1 MYGLDAGSDSGAVAV
16 SLRHLK
22 LFESVARL
30 SGVRRASE
38 ECHLSQPAVTQAI
51 TKLEEQVG
59 ANLLERSANGSYLND
74 LGAIFQRRTERL
86 FALIEQALIE
96 LGVPA
101 GHAPMMAS
109 RITRSQIRSLIA
121 IVENGSFARA
131 ARALGISQATLSRAA
146 RDLER
151 DLRKPLYHRT
161 ASGVAATPVG
171 AEFARKLKL
180 ATREIEWGIE
190 ELESARGGLRGQIV
204 IGAMQLAGS
213 FLLAS
218 VLNEFIS
225 AHPHANVRISNG
237 SSGAMLRS
245 LRNGDVDFVI
255 GLLRDPVPEDLV
267 EEPLAEAPYAI
278 AARHGHP
285 LFRKRKVVL
294 DDLSAYD
301 WVVSTPGSCRR
312 VCFDALFAGRR
323 KPQARVETSSLPT
336 IRLVLARSDC
346 LTLLTSYELMYEDDA
361 LAAVPY
367 GPIEPIPSIGVTM
380 RNNWLPTQLQVSF
393 LRLIRERM
401 TTSLKPI
408 KELLRAS

>member
-1 MYGLDAGSDSGAVAV
+1 MYGLHSERGAVSV
-16 SLRHLK
+16 SLRHLR

-30 SGVRRASE
+30 SSVRRASE

-51 TKLEEQVG
+51 AKLEEQIG
-59 ANLLERSANGSYLND
+59 ISLLERGASGSYLNE
-74 LGAIFQRRTERL
+74 LGVIFQRRTERL
-86 FALIEQALIE
+86 FTQIEQALIE

-101 GHAPMMAS
+101 GQAPMMAS
-109 RITRSQIRSLIA
+109 RISRSQIRSLIS
-121 IVENGSFARA
+121 IVENGSFAQA
-131 ARALGISQATLSRAA
+131 ARALGVSQATLSRAA

-151 DLRKPLYHRT
+151 DLRRPLYHRT
-161 ASGVAATPVG
+161 ASGVTATPGG

-180 ATREIEWGIE
+180 ATREIEWGME
-190 ELESARGGLRGQIV
+190 ELDSARGSLKGQIA

-225 AHPHANVRISNG
+225 TYPHASVRISNG
-237 SSGAMLRS
+237 SSAAMLRS
-245 LRNGDVDFVI
+245 LRDGDVDVVI

-267 EEPLAEAPYAI
+267 QERLAEAPYVI
-278 AARHGHP
+278 VARQGHP
-285 LFRKRKVVL
+285 LFAKRKVTL

-301 WVVSTPGSCRR
+301 WVVGTPGACRR
-312 VCFDALFAGRR
+312 VCFDALFADRR

-346 LTLLTSYELMYEDDA
+346 LTLLTSYELTYEDDV

-367 GPIEPIPSIGVTM
+367 GPIEPIPWIGVTM
-380 RNNWLPTQLQVSF
+380 RNNWLPTQLQANF
-393 LRLIRERM
+393 LRLVRKRM
-401 TTSLKPI
+401 TASLMPI

>member
-1 MYGLDAGSDSGAVAV
+1 MNGLDSERGAVSV
-16 SLRHLK
+16 SLRQLK

-51 TKLEEQVG
+51 ARLEEQIG
-59 ANLLERSANGSYLND
+59 ISLLERGASGSYLNE
-74 LGAIFQRRTERL
+74 LGVIFQRRTERL
-86 FALIEQALIE
+86 FTQIERALQE

-101 GHAPMMAS
+101 CHAPTMAS
-109 RITRSQIRSLIA
+109 RITRSQIRSLVS
-121 IVENGSFARA
+121 IVENGSFAEA
-131 ARALGISQATLSRAA
+131 ARALGVSPATLSRAA

-161 ASGVAATPVG
+161 ASVIAATPAG
-171 AEFARKLKL
+171 TEFARKLKL

-190 ELESARGGLRGQIV
+190 ELESARGSLKGQVV

-225 AHPHANVRISNG
+225 AYPHANVRISNG
-237 SSGAMLRS
+237 SSGAMLSS
-245 LRNGDVDFVI
+245 LRGGDVDLVI

-267 EEPLAEAPYAI
+267 QEPLAEAPYVVV
-278 AARHGHP
+278 ARQGHP
-285 LFRKRKVVL
+285 LFAKRKIMP
-294 DDLSAYD
+294 DELSAYD
-301 WVVSTPGSCRR
+301 WVVGTPGACRR

-367 GPIEPIPSIGVTM
+367 GPIEPVPWIGVTM
-380 RNNWLPTQLQVSF
+380 RSNWLPTQLQVNF
-393 LRLIRERM
+393 LRLIRKRV
-401 TTSLKPI
+401 TASPVPI

>member
-1 MYGLDAGSDSGAVAV
+1 MHGSDSGSGAVSV

-30 SGVRRASE
+30 SSVRRASE
-38 ECHLSQPAVTQAI
+38 ECHLTQPAVTQAI
-51 TKLEEQVG
+51 AKLEEQIGIGLLQRG
-59 ANLLERSANGSYLND
+59 ASGSYLNE
-74 LGAIFQRRTERL
+74 LGAIFRRRTERL
-86 FALIEQALIE
+86 FAQIEEALLE

-101 GHAPMMAS
+101 CHAPMMAG
-109 RITRSQIRSLIA
+109 RISRSQIRSLIS
-121 IVENGSFARA
+121 IVEHGSFSQA

-161 ASGVAATPVG
+161 ASGIAATPAG
-171 AEFARKLKL
+171 MEFARKLKL
-180 ATREIEWGIE
+180 AAREIECGIE
-190 ELESARGGLRGQIV
+190 ELEAARGSLRGQIA

-225 AHPHANVRISNG
+225 AHPHANVRISSG

-245 LRNGDVDFVI
+245 LRGGDVDFVI

-267 EEPLAEAPYAI
+267 QEPLAEVPYVI
-278 AARHGHP
+278 VARRGHP
-285 LFRKRKVVL
+285 LFAKRRIIV
-294 DDLSAYD
+294 DDLSVYD
-301 WVVSTPGSCRR
+301 WVVGTPGSCRR
-312 VCFDALFAGRR
+312 LCFDALFAGRC

-361 LAAVPY
+361 LAAIPC
-367 GPIEPIPSIGVTM
+367 GPIEPIPWIGVTM
-380 RNNWLPTQLQVSF
+380 RSNWLPTQLQLNF
-393 LRLIRERM
+393 LCLIRKRV
-401 TTSLKPI
+401 TASLMPI

>member
-1 MYGLDAGSDSGAVAV
+1 MNGLDAERAAVSV

-30 SGVRRASE
+30 SSVRRASE

-51 TKLEEQVG
+51 AKLEEQIGVS
-59 ANLLERSANGSYLND
+59 LLERGASGSYRNE

-86 FALIEQALIE
+86 FAQIELALVE

-101 GHAPMMAS
+101 CHAPMMAG
-109 RITRSQIRSLIA
+109 RITRSQIRSLTA
-121 IVENGSFARA
+121 IVENGSFAQA

-161 ASGVAATPVG
+161 ASGIAATPPA
-171 AEFARKLKL
+171 AEFARRLKL
-180 ATREIEWGIE
+180 AAREIEWGIE
-190 ELESARGGLRGQIV
+190 ELDSAKGSLRGQIV

-225 AHPHANVRISNG
+225 THPHANVRISNG
-237 SSGAMLRS
+237 NSGAMLKS
-245 LRNGDVDFVI
+245 LRGGDVDFVI
-255 GLLRDPVPEDLV
+255 GLLRDPVPEDLI
-267 EEPLAEAPYAI
+267 EEPLAEAPYVI
-278 AARHGHP
+278 VARHGHP
-285 LFRKRKVVL
+285 LFRKRKVLL

-301 WVVSTPGSCRR
+301 WVVGTPGACRR
-312 VCFDALFAGRR
+312 VCFDTLFTGRR

-367 GPIEPIPSIGVTM
+367 GPIEPVPSIGVTM
-380 RNNWLPTQLQVSF
+380 RDNWLPTQLQVNF
-393 LRLIRERM
+393 LRLMRKQI
-401 TTSLKPI
+401 TASLMPI

>member
-1 MYGLDAGSDSGAVAV
+1 MYGLDSERGAVSV

-30 SGVRRASE
+30 SSVRRASE

-51 TKLEEQVG
+51 AKLEEQIG
-59 ANLLERSANGSYLND
+59 ISLLERGASGSYLND
-74 LGAIFQRRTERL
+74 LGVIFQRRTERL
-86 FALIEQALIE
+86 FTQIEQALID

-109 RITRSQIRSLIA
+109 RITRSQIRSLIS
-121 IVENGSFARA
+121 IVENGSFAQA
-131 ARALGISQATLSRAA
+131 ARALGVSQATLSRAA

-151 DLRKPLYHRT
+151 DLRRPLYHRT
-161 ASGVAATPVG
+161 ASGITASPVG

-180 ATREIEWGIE
+180 ATREIEWGME
-190 ELESARGGLRGQIV
+190 ELDSARGSLKGQIV

-225 AHPHANVRISNG
+225 LYRHANVRISNG
-237 SSGAMLRS
+237 SSAAMLRS
-245 LRNGDVDFVI
+245 LRDGDVDLVI
-255 GLLRDPVPEDLV
+255 GLLKDPVPQDLV
-267 EEPLAEAPYAI
+267 QERLAEAPYVI
-278 AARHGHP
+278 VARQGHP
-285 LFRKRKVVL
+285 LFAKRKVTL

-301 WVVSTPGSCRR
+301 WVVGTPGACRR
-312 VCFDALFAGRR
+312 LCFDTLFADRR

-346 LTLLTSYELMYEDDA
+346 LTLLTSYELMYEDDV

-367 GPIEPIPSIGVTM
+367 GPIEPIPWIGVTM
-380 RNNWLPTQLQVSF
+380 RSNWLPTQLQINF
-393 LRLIRERM
+393 LRLVRKQM
-401 TTSLKPI
+401 TASLTPI

>member
-1 MYGLDAGSDSGAVAV
+1 MHGLVSERAAVSV

-30 SGVRRASE
+30 SSVRRASE

-51 TKLEEQVG
+51 AKLEEQIG
-59 ANLLERSANGSYLND
+59 IGLLERGASGSYLNA
-74 LGAIFQRRTERL
+74 LGIIFQRRVERL
-86 FALIEQALIE
+86 FAQIEQALID

-101 GHAPMMAS
+101 CHAPVMAS
-109 RITRSQIRSLIA
+109 RLTKSQIRSLIS
-121 IVENGSFARA
+121 IVENGSFAQA
-131 ARALGISQATLSRAA
+131 ARALGVLQTTLSRAA

-161 ASGVAATPVG
+161 ASGIAATQAG
-171 AEFARKLKL
+171 AELARKLKL

-190 ELESARGGLRGQIV
+190 ELESARGSLTGQIV

-225 AHPHANVRISNG
+225 AYPHANVRISNG
-237 SSGAMLRS
+237 SSGAMLRC
-245 LRNGDVDFVI
+245 LRGGDVDFVI
-255 GLLRDPVPEDLV
+255 GLLRDPVPEDLIQ
-267 EEPLAEAPYAI
+267 EPLAEAPYVI
-278 AARHGHP
+278 VARQGHP
-285 LFRKRKVVL
+285 LFAKRKITL
-294 DDLSAYD
+294 DDVSAYD
-301 WVVSTPGSCRR
+301 WVVGTPGACRR
-312 VCFDALFAGRR
+312 VCFDALFAGRG
-323 KPQARVETSSLPT
+323 KPQARIETSSLPT

-346 LTLLTSYELMYEDDA
+346 LALLTSYELMYEDDA

-367 GPIEPIPSIGVTM
+367 GPIEPIPWIGVTM
-380 RNNWLPTQLQVSF
+380 RNNWLPTQLQLNF
-393 LRLIRERM
+393 LRLIRKRV
-401 TTSLKPI
+401 TASPVPI

>member
-1 MYGLDAGSDSGAVAV
+1 MNGLDAERGVVSV

-30 SGVRRASE
+30 SSVRRASE

-51 TKLEEQVG
+51 AKLEEQIGVS
-59 ANLLERSANGSYLND
+59 LLERGASGSYRNE

-86 FALIEQALIE
+86 FAQIERALIE

-101 GHAPMMAS
+101 CHVPMMAG

-121 IVENGSFARA
+121 IVENGSFAQA

-161 ASGVAATPVG
+161 ASGIAATPAA
-171 AEFARKLKL
+171 AEFARRLKL
-180 ATREIEWGIE
+180 AAREIEWGIE
-190 ELESARGGLRGQIV
+190 ELDSAKGSLRGQIV

-225 AHPHANVRISNG
+225 TYPHANVRISNG

-245 LRNGDVDFVI
+245 LRGGDVDFVI
-255 GLLRDPVPEDLV
+255 GLLRDPVPEDLI
-267 EEPLAEAPYAI
+267 EEPLAEAPYVI
-278 AARHGHP
+278 VARRGHP
-285 LFRKRKVVL
+285 LFGKRKVLL

-301 WVVSTPGSCRR
+301 WVVGTPGACRR
-312 VCFDALFAGRR
+312 VCFDTLFAGRC

-346 LTLLTSYELMYEDDA
+346 LTLLTSYELMYENDV

-367 GPIEPIPSIGVTM
+367 GPIEPVPSIGVTM
-380 RNNWLPTQLQVSF
+380 RDNWLPTQLQVNF
-393 LRLIRERM
+393 LRLMRKQITASPM
-401 TTSLKPI
+401 PI

>member
-1 MYGLDAGSDSGAVAV
+1 MYGLESERGAVSV
-16 SLRHLK
+16 SLRQLK
-22 LFESVARL
+22 LFESVGRL
-30 SGVRRASE
+30 SSVRRASE

-51 TKLEEQVG
+51 AKLEEQLG
-59 ANLLERSANGSYLND
+59 ISLLERGANGSYLNE
-74 LGAIFQRRTERL
+74 LGVIFQRRTERL
-86 FALIEQALIE
+86 FTQVAQALIE
-96 LGVPA
+96 FGVPA
-101 GHAPMMAS
+101 CHAPMMAS
-109 RITRSQIRSLIA
+109 RITRSQIRSLLS
-121 IVENGSFARA
+121 IVENGSFAQA
-131 ARALGISQATLSRAA
+131 ARALGVSQATLSRAA
-146 RDLER
+146 HDLER
-151 DLRKPLYHRT
+151 NLRKPLYHRT
-161 ASGVAATPVG
+161 ASGIAATPAG

-190 ELESARGGLRGQIV
+190 ELESARGSLRGQIV

-225 AHPHANVRISNG
+225 AYPHANVRISSG

-245 LRNGDVDFVI
+245 LRGGDVDFVI
-255 GLLRDPVPEDLV
+255 GLLREPVPEDLIQ
-267 EEPLAEAPYAI
+267 ERLAEAPYVI
-278 AARHGHP
+278 VARHGHP
-285 LFRKRKVVL
+285 LFAKRKVML

-301 WVVSTPGSCRR
+301 WVVGTPGACRR

-367 GPIEPIPSIGVTM
+367 GPIEPIPWIGVTM
-380 RNNWLPTQLQVSF
+380 RNNWLPTQLQANF
-393 LRLIRERM
+393 LRLIRKRM
-401 TTSLKPI
+401 TASLTPI

>member
-1 MYGLDAGSDSGAVAV
+1 MNGLDAERAAVSV

-30 SGVRRASE
+30 SSVRRASE

-51 TKLEEQVG
+51 AKLEEQIGVG
-59 ANLLERSANGSYLND
+59 LLERGASGSYRNE

-86 FALIEQALIE
+86 FAQIELALVE

-101 GHAPMMAS
+101 CHAPMMAG
-109 RITRSQIRSLIA
+109 RITRSQIRSLTA
-121 IVENGSFARA
+121 IVENGSFAQA

-151 DLRKPLYHRT
+151 DLRTPLYHRT
-161 ASGVAATPVG
+161 VSGIAATPAA
-171 AEFARKLKL
+171 AEFARRLKL
-180 ATREIEWGIE
+180 AAREIEWGIE
-190 ELESARGGLRGQIV
+190 ELDSAKGSLKGQIV

-225 AHPHANVRISNG
+225 AYPHANVRISNG
-237 SSGAMLRS
+237 SSGAMLKS
-245 LRNGDVDFVI
+245 LRGGDVDFVI
-255 GLLRDPVPEDLV
+255 GLLRDPVPEDLI
-267 EEPLAEAPYAI
+267 EEPLAEAPYVI
-278 AARHGHP
+278 VARRGHP
-285 LFRKRKVVL
+285 LFRKRKVLL

-301 WVVSTPGSCRR
+301 WVVGTPGACRR
-312 VCFDALFAGRR
+312 VCFDTLFGGRR

-336 IRLVLARSDC
+336 IRLMLARSDC

-367 GPIEPIPSIGVTM
+367 GPIKPVPSIGVTM
-380 RNNWLPTQLQVSF
+380 RENWLPTQLQVNF
-393 LRLIRERM
+393 LRLMRKQI
-401 TTSLKPI
+401 TASLMPI

>member
-1 MYGLDAGSDSGAVAV
+1 MYGLDSERAAISI

-30 SGVRRASE
+30 SSVRRASE
-38 ECHLSQPAVTQAI
+38 ECHLSQPAVTQAL
-51 TKLEEQVG
+51 TKLEEQIG
-59 ANLLERSANGSYLND
+59 TSLLERGASGSYLNE
-74 LGAIFQRRTERL
+74 LGIIFQRRIERL
-86 FALIEQALIE
+86 FTQIERALLE

-101 GHAPMMAS
+101 CHAPVMAS
-109 RITRSQIRSLIA
+109 RITKSQIRSLIS
-121 IVENGSFARA
+121 IVENGSFAQA
-131 ARALGISQATLSRAA
+131 ARALGVSQATLSRAA

-151 DLRKPLYHRT
+151 DIRKPLYHRT
-161 ASGVAATPVG
+161 ASGIAATPAG

-180 ATREIEWGIE
+180 ATREIEWAVE
-190 ELESARGGLRGQIV
+190 ELESAKGSLRGQIV

-225 AHPHANVRISNG
+225 AYQHANVRISNG

-245 LRNGDVDFVI
+245 LRDGDVDFVI
-255 GLLRDPVPEDLV
+255 GLLRDPVPEDSIQ
-267 EEPLAEAPYAI
+267 EPLAEAPYVI
-278 AARHGHP
+278 AARQGHP
-285 LFRKRKVVL
+285 LFAKRKVML

-301 WVVSTPGSCRR
+301 WVVGTPGACRR

-361 LAAVPY
+361 LTAVPY
-367 GPIEPIPSIGVTM
+367 GPIKPIPWIGVTM
-380 RNNWLPTQLQVSF
+380 RNNLLPTQLQVNF
-393 LRLIRERM
+393 LRLVRKRV
-401 TTSLKPI
+401 TASLMPI

>member
-1 MYGLDAGSDSGAVAV
+1 MNGLDAERAAVSV

-30 SGVRRASE
+30 SSVRRASE

-51 TKLEEQVG
+51 AKLEEQIGVC
-59 ANLLERSANGSYLND
+59 LLERGASGSYRNE

-86 FALIEQALIE
+86 FAQIE
-96 LGVPA
+96 LALVELGMPA
-101 GHAPMMAS
+101 CHAPMMAG
-109 RITRSQIRSLIA
+109 RITRSQIRSLTA
-121 IVENGSFARA
+121 IVENGSFAQA

-161 ASGVAATPVG
+161 ASGIAATPAA
-171 AEFARKLKL
+171 AEFARRLKL
-180 ATREIEWGIE
+180 AAREIEWGIE
-190 ELESARGGLRGQIV
+190 ELDSAKGSLRGQIV

-225 AHPHANVRISNG
+225 TYPHANVRISNG
-237 SSGAMLRS
+237 SSSAMLRS
-245 LRNGDVDFVI
+245 LRGGDVDFVI
-255 GLLRDPVPEDLV
+255 GLLRDPVPEDLI
-267 EEPLAEAPYAI
+267 EEPLAEAPYVI
-278 AARHGHP
+278 VARHGHP
-285 LFRKRKVVL
+285 LFRKRKVML

-301 WVVSTPGSCRR
+301 WVVGTPGACRR
-312 VCFDALFAGRR
+312 VCFDTLFVGRG

-367 GPIEPIPSIGVTM
+367 GPIEPVPSIGVTM
-380 RNNWLPTQLQVSF
+380 RDNWLPTQLQVNF
-393 LRLIRERM
+393 LRLMRKQITASPM
-401 TTSLKPI
+401 PI
-408 KELLRAS
+408 KALLRAS

>member
-1 MYGLDAGSDSGAVAV
+1 MNGLDAERAAVSV

-30 SGVRRASE
+30 SSVRRASE

-51 TKLEEQVG
+51 AKLEEQIGVS
-59 ANLLERSANGSYLND
+59 LLERGASGSYRNE

-86 FALIEQALIE
+86 FAQIELALVE

-101 GHAPMMAS
+101 CHAPMMAG
-109 RITRSQIRSLIA
+109 RITRSQIRSLTA
-121 IVENGSFARA
+121 IVENGSFAQA

-161 ASGVAATPVG
+161 GSGIAATPAA
-171 AEFARKLKL
+171 AEFARRLKL
-180 ATREIEWGIE
+180 AVREIEWGIE
-190 ELESARGGLRGQIV
+190 ELDSAKGGLRGQIV

-225 AHPHANVRISNG
+225 THPHANVRISNG
-237 SSGAMLRS
+237 SSGAMLSS
-245 LRNGDVDFVI
+245 LRAGDVDFVI
-255 GLLRDPVPEDLV
+255 GLLRDPVPEDLI
-267 EEPLAEAPYAI
+267 EESLAEAPYVV

-285 LFRKRKVVL
+285 LFSKRKVTL
-294 DDLSAYD
+294 DDLAAYD
-301 WVVSTPGSCRR
+301 WVVGTPGAHRRLCFDTLFTSRSTPR
-312 VCFDALFAGRR
+312 
-323 KPQARVETSSLPT
+323 ARIETSSLPT

-367 GPIEPIPSIGVTM
+367 GPIEPIPSIGIMT
-380 RNNWLPTQLQVSF
+380 RKSWLPTQLQANF
-393 LRLIRERM
+393 LRLMRKQI
-401 TTSLKPI
+401 TASLMPI

>member
-1 MYGLDAGSDSGAVAV
+1 MYGLDSEREAISI

-30 SGVRRASE
+30 SSVRRASE

-51 TKLEEQVG
+51 AKLEEQIGVG
-59 ANLLERSANGSYLND
+59 LLERGASGSYLNE
-74 LGAIFQRRTERL
+74 LGAIFRRRTERL
-86 FALIEQALIE
+86 FAQIEQALID

-101 GHAPMMAS
+101 GHAPTMAG
-109 RITRSQIRSLIA
+109 RVTRSQTRSLISIA
-121 IVENGSFARA
+121 ENGSFAQA
-131 ARALGISQATLSRAA
+131 ARALGVSQATLSRAA

-161 ASGVAATPVG
+161 ASGIAATVAG

-180 ATREIEWGIE
+180 AAREIEWGIE
-190 ELESARGGLRGQIV
+190 ELDSARGSLRGQIV

-218 VLNEFIS
+218 VLNEFI
-225 AHPHANVRISNG
+225 AAYPHANVRIQNG
-237 SSGAMLRS
+237 SSGAMLKS
-245 LRNGDVDFVI
+245 LRGGDVDFVI
-255 GLLRDPVPEDLV
+255 GLLRDPVPEDLI

-278 AARHGHP
+278 VARQGHP
-285 LFRKRKVVL
+285 LFGKRKVTL
-294 DDLSAYD
+294 DDLSVYD
-301 WVVSTPGSCRR
+301 WVVGTPGACRR

-346 LTLLTSYELMYEDDA
+346 LTLHTSYELMYEDDA

-380 RNNWLPTQLQVSF
+380 RSDWLPTQLQVNF
-393 LRLIRERM
+393 LSLIRKRM
-401 TTSLKPI
+401 TASLTPI